1 MPNILITPA
10 AEKDLIN
17 LWVHIARDNRTA
29 ADTVYEAAEQ
39 TFVTLASMPNI
50 GTLYQPRR
58 ARLKGVRF
66 FPVKQFR
73 KYMIYYRA
81 TADGIE
87 IIRVLHAHMQQHN
100 RL

>member
-29 ADTVYEAAEQ
+29 ADKVYEAAEQ

-58 ARLKGVRF
+58 ARLEGVRF

-73 KYMIYYRA
+73 KYIIYYRA
-81 TADGIE
+81 NPDGIE
-87 IIRVLHAHMQQHN
+87 IIRVLHAHMQRHK